1 MEKVQVRYRQ
11 RGQELESKLVSLGE
25 PQFLDPQTRLLAL
38 AAAAT
43 ASGRRDPT
51 RVVLAIA
58 LARGMGPEPLREAIL
73 QTYLFAGYPRA
84 INALAVLHSLL
95 PQEDEGIPEVD
106 LEPRSGETEMWAADG
121 QTLCRQVYRD
131 KYPSLLRT
139 MARLSP
145 DLARWMVLE
154 GYGKVLSRPHLP
166 PLTRELVA
174 VAALIPLAV
183 PDQLRA
189 HLRGALFVGASEGAV
204 REVIATVAVLGSAG
218 VRSAETLVDL
228 VVQEFSEHGRRGAGE
243 GGVP

>member
-11 RGQELESKLVSLGE
+11 REQDLESKLVSLGKPVFLE
-25 PQFLDPQTRLLAL
+25 PQARFLAL

-43 ASGRRDPT
+43 AAGRREPT
-51 RVVLAIA
+51 RAVLAIA
-58 LARGMGPEPLREAIL
+58 LAHGVPAELLRETIL

-84 INALAVLHSLL
+84 INALAVLHSLV
-95 PQEDEGIPEVD
+95 PHEDEGVSEVD
-106 LEPRSGETEMWAADG
+106 LEPRSGEIEMWAADG
-121 QTLCRQVYRD
+121 QALCRQVYRD
-131 KYPSLLRT
+131 KYPNLLRT

-166 PLTRELVA
+166 PVTRELVA

-189 HLRGALFVGASEGAV
+189 HLRGALYVGASEGAV
-204 REVIATVAVLGSAG
+204 REVIAAVAVLGSTG
-218 VRSAETLVDL
+218 VRGAETLVDI
-228 VVQEFSEHGRRGAGE
+228 VARESSPH
-243 GGVP
+243 PD

>member
-11 RGQELESKLVSLGE
+11 RGQELESKLVSLGD
-25 PQFLDPQTRLLAL
+25 PQFLEPQTRLLAL

-43 ASGRRDPT
+43 AAGRRDPT
-51 RVVLAIA
+51 RVVLAFA
-58 LARGMGPEPLREAIL
+58 LARGIRPELLREAIL

-95 PQEDEGIPEVD
+95 PEEERVPEVD
-106 LEPRSGETEMWAADG
+106 LEPRTGETAMWAADG
-121 QTLCRQVYRD
+121 EALCRRVYRD

-166 PLTRELVA
+166 PVTRELVA
-174 VAALIPLAV
+174 VAALIPLSV

-189 HLRGALFVGASEGAV
+189 HLRGTLFVGASEGAV
-204 REVIATVAVLGSAG
+204 REVIAAVAMLGSAG

-228 VVQEFSEHGRRGAGE
+228 VVQESSEHGH
-243 GGVP
+243 